1 MIPHTETDIS
11 QAHVVKTVEA
21 MLRGLLEK
29 AQRASEIISA
39 LRSENQTLSH
49 HVEELE
55 GKLTLLQRELSDRE
69 MELLQKEAKGKQSGM
84 DGILMPEE
92 IAVMREKLKDLL
104 ARISQYV

>member
-29 AQRASEIISA
+29 AQRTSEIINA
-39 LRSENQTLSH
+39 LRSENQVLNH

-55 GKLTLLQRELSDRE
+55 QKLTLVQRELSDRE
-69 MELLQKEAKGKQSGM
+69 MELHQKEAKELQSGM
-84 DGILMPEE
+84 EGILTPEE
-92 IAVMREKLKDLL
+92 AAIMREKLKDLL